1 MRARN
6 GEAGFNDGLVLLTR
20 QHEMFWAEAVTSRAG
35 LAVPI
40 ILKIGRD
47 IMRTWVR

>member
-20 QHEMFWAEAVTSRAG
+20 QHEMFWAEAVYELGWFGGADHT
-35 LAVPI
+35 
-40 ILKIGRD
+40 
-47 IMRTWVR
+47 